1 MNSLVLVRSNSQVY
15 RRIDGRLASSKS
27 PDLIFW
33 FSFPVQKSSCCT
45 STALC
50 HWPRPNIFYWWTK
63 DCWKNSHKI
72 AEEFSQEVQWL
83 QKICFLWY
91 LSLNSPL
98 HLPKVLDDMRANSS
112 VSLLR
117 RKLSFRT
124 NTYITAN
131 QRTLMRAVKIIQRC
145 GWYLCRRVHVGVGL
159 CYCARKSLLHSGFNV
174 SW

>member
-1 MNSLVLVRSNSQVY
+1 MDDSLVPNVVCVLWKLQTLTQ
-15 RRIDGRLASSKS
+15 IALES

-33 FSFPVQKSSCCT
+33 FSFPVQNSSCCT
-45 STALC
+45 AIALC
-50 HWPRPNIFYWWTK
+50 HWPRSNIFYWWTK
-63 DCWKNSHKI
+63 DCWENLHKI

-124 NTYITAN
+124 NAYITAN